1 MSTHNYKITLKY
13 NQHIEEDPDYLEATG
28 LEDVPDGVDLDDP
41 SDTRYDYTIV
51 VSADSS
57 LEAVKSVL
65 NSKPFS
71 YYLGLKYHNMEKCES
86 IIDPQGQM
94 VEKGVNLN
102 QAYLALLTVQL
113 FITQH
118 GEGFVHQLEGFTYFS
133 QKLYANLYVPLFSSQ
148 VVKSHFTVE
157 QFGKLEAFAHK
168 YEKYYELFCKLIKA
182 ADEPEELNLN
192 DVELQ
197 KMAKYE
203 MQYGSIVVEP
213 VD

>member
-1 MSTHNYKITLKY
+1 MSTHNFKITLKY

-51 VSADSS
+51 VSADSP
-57 LEAVKSVL
+57 LDAVKSVL

-71 YYLGLKYHNMEKCES
+71 YYLGLKFYDMKICES

-94 VEKGVNLN
+94 VENGINLN
-102 QAYLALLTVQL
+102 QVYLATSTVQL
-113 FITQH
+113 YIAQH
-118 GEGFVHQLEGFTYFS
+118 GEGFVHFS

-148 VVKSHFTVE
+148 VVKNHFTVE
-157 QFGKLEAFAHK
+157 QFNKLNTFARK

-192 DVELQ
+192 DAELQ